1 MAQTSLTHDALEAL
15 LSPFSP
21 EHLGW
26 LKVELELD
34 HARWEPVL
42 SKTALFERL
51 DDILETDWNLVL
63 EVVSPMPAVVVAT
76 LSLSGVRRSGIGE
89 GLNLRDAE
97 VLALSSAALTYG
109 IAFDDLSVGGRWER
123 TDWQPSAS
131 LRSSEGPS
139 SEGPSSEGPSSAT
152 PRATEGSA
160 SQNRV
165 DEERDSSGSEYEL
178 EDTVPL
184 EVQATVQQAP
194 PLDPERGKAQKHID
208 DMLEKLKASD
218 GNLHVQGLQIMMKKY
233 KGYGSSLEE
242 SRALYLELKDL
253 LKKAKP

>member
-139 SEGPSSEGPSSAT
+139 SENCSSAT
-152 PRATEGSA
+152 PPPRATEESA

-165 DEERDSSGSEYEL
+165 DEEQDSSASEYEL

-253 LKKAKP
+253 LKKTKP

>member
-139 SEGPSSEGPSSAT
+139 SENRSSAT

-165 DEERDSSGSEYEL
+165 DEERDSSDSEYEL

>member
-139 SEGPSSEGPSSAT
+139 SEGPLSAT
-152 PRATEGSA
+152 PPPRATEESA

-165 DEERDSSGSEYEL
+165 DEEQDSSASEYEL

-253 LKKAKP
+253 LKKTKP

>member
-109 IAFDDLSVGGRWER
+109 IAFDDLSVGSRWER

-139 SEGPSSEGPSSAT
+139 SEGPLSAT
-152 PRATEGSA
+152 PPPRATEGSA

>member
-109 IAFDDLSVGGRWER
+109 IAFDDLSVAGRWER

-139 SEGPSSEGPSSAT
+139 SENRSSAT

-253 LKKAKP
+253 LKKTKP

>member
-1 MAQTSLTHDALEAL
+1 MAQTLLTHDALEAL

-109 IAFDDLSVGGRWER
+109 IAFDDLSVPGRWER

-139 SEGPSSEGPSSAT
+139 SEGPLSAT
-152 PRATEGSA
+152 PPPRATEGSA

>member
-26 LKVELELD
+26 LKVEVELD

-76 LSLSGVRRSGIGE
+76 LSLSGVKRSGIGE

-97 VLALSSAALTYG
+97 ILALSSAALTYG
-109 IAFDDLSVGGRWER
+109 IAFDDLSVGSRWER
-123 TDWQPSAS
+123 TDWQPSALS
-131 LRSSEGPS
+131 HS
-139 SEGPSSEGPSSAT
+139 
-152 PRATEGSA
+152 PRATA
-160 SQNRV
+160 QPVPQNGV
-165 DEERDSSGSEYEL
+165 NEALDSSYSEYEL
-178 EDTVPL
+178 EDPVPPEVQT
-184 EVQATVQQAP
+184 EVQATVQDLP

-233 KGYGSSLEE
+233 KGYGSSLDE

>member
-139 SEGPSSEGPSSAT
+139 SEGPLSAT
-152 PRATEGSA
+152 PPPRATEESA

>member
-1 MAQTSLTHDALEAL
+1 MAQTSLTYDALEAL

-139 SEGPSSEGPSSAT
+139 SEGPSSAT
-152 PRATEGSA
+152 PRATEGLA

-178 EDTVPL
+178 EDTVLL

-194 PLDPERGKAQKHID
+194 LLDPERGKAQKHID

>member
-131 LRSSEGPS
+131 LRSSEV
-139 SEGPSSEGPSSAT
+139 PSSEGPSSAT
-152 PRATEGSA
+152 PRATEGLA